1 MRYGPTE
8 KMGQVCLNEF
18 GHSKVLRFFRN
29 NAGSS
34 GDMGLV
40 RHGGL
45 RGRGSGAEQGL
56 AVMPPL
62 AKTASSVSFSY
73 NEAGGVFVSLKQD
86 RRLHSV
92 SRMYVQE
99 KACASVQ
106 RKYGEG

>member
-1 MRYGPTE
+1 MLGSASRLLRAGFA
-8 KMGQVCLNEF
+8 LW
-18 GHSKVLRFFRN
+18 VLEQ
-29 NAGSS
+29 
-34 GDMGLV
+34 
-40 RHGGL
+40 
-45 RGRGSGAEQGL
+45 GSGAEQGL

-73 NEAGGVFVSLKQD
+73 NEAVGVFSSLKQD